1 MEKAPE
7 VAEIESLAST
17 AGIPIDDVLKRA
29 GVANTTWWRWTE
41 GHFLPRLSTLRKVR
55 AALNDEIER
64 KDAA

>member
-17 AGIPIDDVLKRA
+17 AGISIDDVLKRA
-29 GVANTTWWRWTE
+29 GVATTTWWRWRE

-55 AALNDEIER
+55 SALNDEIAL